1 MLVLSR
7 KTGERVVIG
16 QQVEVTV
23 LKVRGNRV
31 KLGVTGPGEMPIHR
45 GEVHDRLAALV
56 TVPHC
61 QEPATTLPERGSA
74 SP

>member
-16 QQVEVTV
+16 QEVEVTV
-23 LKVRGNRV
+23 LKVQGKRV

-45 GEVHDRLAALV
+45 GEVYDRLV
-56 TVPHC
+56 TVSEVPSR
-61 QEPATTLPERGSA
+61 QRLPTTSSQRRPAS
-74 SP
+74 S